1 MRLSTLEG
9 KGGMAGNKL
18 VGVYGIIILVGLWLI
33 VSPFILGYAGIDA
46 ALWNSLIVG
55 VIVVGIA
62 LVRGLSDESPHWLSW
77 ISVVLGLWLIV
88 APFVL
93 AFNGLNLQHW
103 NTTLTGIVLASLA
116 AWSALTPTA
125 EAS

>member
-9 KGGMAGNKL
+9 KGGRAGNKL

-77 ISVVLGLWLIV
+77 IIV

-103 NTTLTGIVLASLA
+103 NTTLSGIVLASLA

>member
-9 KGGMAGNKL
+9 KSGMAGNKL

-62 LVRGLSDESPHWLSW
+62 LVRGFSAESPPWLSW

-103 NTTLTGIVLASLA
+103 NTTLSGIVLASLA